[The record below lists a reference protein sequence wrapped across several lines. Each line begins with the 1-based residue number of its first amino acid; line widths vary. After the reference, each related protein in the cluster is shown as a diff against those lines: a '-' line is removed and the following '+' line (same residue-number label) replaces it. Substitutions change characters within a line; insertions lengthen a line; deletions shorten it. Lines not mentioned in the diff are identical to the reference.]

1 MNNNTKEE
9 GNPQRKKELTD
20 KVSLLVKTTREK
32 RDILAGKLL
41 DVSILNAAAG
51 LLIHSW
57 TTILLLHIGQGC

>member
-51 LLIHSW
+51 QLFYYY
-57 TTILLLHIGQGC
+57 ILDKDVDT